1 MKIEK
6 KKIVFIS
13 VLAVIV
19 IFLVTYTLMITGE
32 DEEHHENLRQTEI
45 PALEEESQETYNSKL
60 EAIDNLKEVRDKN
73 APSIYDETFLD
84 SLGYYDTGLLEKEKE
99 RKIDSIYEL
108 GKARQA
114 QIANLMKTRPT
125 SPTENSSPSLI
136 KTVPKVDTTEVEKK
150 RKIEA
155 KEMGLE
161 HQLFFASA
169 PTKPQ
174 DFITNTT
181 DKEIKVVVDGTQVV
195 KANSRLRMRLSEPA
209 RIGDKFIP
217 KNTPVFGFVSFQPN
231 RVLIEIENIHKHNTS
246 LKAFDLEDGSEGIY
260 IENNFRAE
268 VTTEVLDDIIGD
280 INIPTVPQVSGISKV
295 FRRNNRNVKVSI
307 INNYRLILKA
317 DKTEPNWGM
326 ANQ

>member
-6 KKIVFIS
+6 NKIVFIS
-13 VLAVIV
+13 VLVVIV

-32 DEEHHENLRQTEI
+32 DEEHQENLRQTEI
-45 PALEEESQETYNSKL
+45 PDLEEESQETYESKL

-84 SLGYYDTGLLEKEKE
+84 SLGYYDTELLEKEKE

-114 QIANLMKTRPT
+114 QIANLKQTPQT
-125 SPTENSSPSLI
+125 SPSENNSPSLI
-136 KTVPKVDTTEVEKK
+136 ERAPKVDTAEIEEK

-169 PTKPQ
+169 PEAPKDGT
-174 DFITNTT
+174 TSNT
-181 DKEIKVVVDGTQVV
+181 DKEINVMVDGTQVV
-195 KANSRLRMRLSEPA
+195 KANSRLRMRLSQPA
-209 RIGDKFIP
+209 RIGDKLIP

-231 RVLIEIENIHKHNTS
+231 RVLIEIENINKHQTS

-268 VTTEVLDDIIGD
+268 VTTEVLDDVIGD
-280 INIPTVPQVSGISKV
+280 INIPSVPQVTGISKV
-295 FRRNNRNVKVSI
+295 FRRNNRNVKVTI
-307 INNYRLILKA
+307 LNNYRLILKA
-317 DKTEPNWGM
+317 SKPKANWGT
-326 ANQ
+326 ANL

>member
-6 KKIVFIS
+6 NKIVFIS
-13 VLAVIV
+13 VLVVIV
-19 IFLVTYTLMITGE
+19 IFLVTYTLMTTGE
-32 DEEHHENLRQTEI
+32 DEEHQENLRQTEI
-45 PALEEESQETYNSKL
+45 PDLEEESQETYESKL

-84 SLGYYDTGLLEKEKE
+84 SLGYYDTELLEKEKE

-114 QIANLMKTRPT
+114 QIANLKQTPQT
-125 SPTENSSPSLI
+125 SPSENNSPSLI
-136 KTVPKVDTTEVEKK
+136 ERAPKVDTGEA

-169 PTKPQ
+169 PEAPKDGT
-174 DFITNTT
+174 TSNT
-181 DKEIKVVVDGTQVV
+181 DKEINVMVDGTQVV
-195 KANSRLRMRLSEPA
+195 KANSRLRMRLSQPA

-231 RVLIEIENIHKHNTS
+231 RVLIEIENINKHQTS

-268 VTTEVLDDIIGD
+268 VATEVLDDVIGD
-280 INIPTVPQVSGISKV
+280 INIPSVPQVSGISKV
-295 FRRNNRNVKVSI
+295 FRRNNRNVKVTI
-307 INNYRLILKA
+307 LNNYRLILKA
-317 DKTEPNWGM
+317 SRPESNWGL